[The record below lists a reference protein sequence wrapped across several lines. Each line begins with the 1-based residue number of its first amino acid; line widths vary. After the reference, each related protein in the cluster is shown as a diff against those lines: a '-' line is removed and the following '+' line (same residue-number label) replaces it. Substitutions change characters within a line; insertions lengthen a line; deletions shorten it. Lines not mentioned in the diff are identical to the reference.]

1 MRRNLFKDQRLNL
14 IALVVGLASAAL
26 GIALLEL
33 IHLITNVTFHGD
45 FSVAERR
52 ADFSTWGAWAVFVP
66 AAGGLV
72 IGLIARFGSPAI
84 QGHGIPEA
92 MQGVILNRSKIPLK
106 VAILKPL
113 STALSIGTGG
123 PFGAEGPVIATG
135 GAVGSLFGQWL
146 PVNDIERKILLS
158 AGAAAGMTAVFGTP
172 LAGVLLAVELLLFEF
187 RWRSLMPVALA
198 VGAAMA
204 LRGTMD
210 EPFPMLPLVSPDAP
224 GPLIAI
230 GAVLV
235 GIAGGVF
242 SVGMTHALHWIEG
255 IFEKIP
261 LPWMW
266 FPMIGGLVVGLLAW
280 IDPRVLGAGY
290 FNLRELLAGEMLF
303 TALITLLVFKFLAWS
318 ICLGSGTAGGT
329 LAPVMT
335 MGGCVGAIVCLG
347 LHQVPGF
354 DVFPMGIAALVGM
367 AAVFAGCSRAF
378 LTSVAFSFEAT
389 HSSAAFGP
397 LLLGCAFAVLVS
409 RMLMKESIMT
419 EKLSRKG
426 VRVPSDYEPD
436 TLASRTV
443 ESAMIT
449 NPLIV
454 PAEMSVRELVEKI
467 TGAENPWNRA
477 RLFPVLENGI
487 LRAVVSRAD
496 ILAVPTE
503 SLDAQV
509 IEIGTRDVYTVCPGD
524 SLAEAS
530 EKMISHRI
538 GRLPVVSPDG
548 KGTLLGLLTRRE
560 ILCARSR

>member
-1 MRRNLFKDQRLNL
+1 
-14 IALVVGLASAAL
+14 
-26 GIALLEL
+26 
-33 IHLITNVTFHGD
+33 
-45 FSVAERR
+45 
-52 ADFSTWGAWAVFVP
+52 
-66 AAGGLV
+66 
-72 IGLIARFGSPAI
+72 
-84 QGHGIPEA
+84 
-92 MQGVILNRSKIPLK
+92 MQGVILNRSRIPLK
-106 VAILKPL
+106 VAILKPV

-135 GAVGSLFGQWL
+135 GAIGSLFGQWL
-146 PVNDIERKILLS
+146 PANDIERKILLS

-204 LRGTMD
+204 FRGTMD
-210 EPFPMLPLVSPDAP
+210 EPFPMLPMPSPEAP

-242 SVGMTHALHWIEG
+242 SVGMTHALHWIEE

-266 FPMIGGLVVGLLAW
+266 FPMIGGLAVGLIAW
-280 IDPRVLGAGY
+280 VDPRVLGAGY
-290 FNLRELLAGEMLF
+290 FNLRELLAGEMMF
-303 TALITLLVFKFLAWS
+303 SALIALLVFKFLAWS

-335 MGGCVGAIVCLG
+335 MGGCVGALVCLG
-347 LHQVPGF
+347 LHRIPGF
-354 DVFPMGIAALVGM
+354 EVFPMGIAALVGM

-389 HSSAAFGP
+389 HSTAAFGP

-409 RMLMKESIMT
+409 RLMMKESIMT

-436 TLASRTV
+436 LLAGKTV
-443 ESAMIT
+443 ASAMLRD
-449 NPLIV
+449 PLTV
-454 PAEMSVRELVEKI
+454 PSEMTVGELTGKI
-467 TGAENPWNRA
+467 TGTRDPWNRA
-477 RLFPVLENGI
+477 RLFPITDGGKLVGVI
-487 LRAVVSRAD
+487 SRSD
-496 ILAVPTE
+496 ILAVSAGSMDMPVLE
-503 SLDAQV
+503 V
-509 IEIGTRDVYTVCPGD
+509 GTVDVHTARPED
-524 SLAEAS
+524 SLAEAT
-530 EKMISHRI
+530 EKMVAHGI
-538 GRLPVVSPDG
+538 GRLPVISREKPGNLVG
-548 KGTLLGLLTRRE
+548 ILTRRE
-560 ILCARSR
+560 ILLARNR